1 MLRFLF
7 GIFVLQLATV
17 GLVLLAPDNLS
28 GLAWLRLI
36 IPIIF
41 IGVFT
46 AFWFSTIAKHKSKEE
61 LSVLE
66 QRHAKEREK
75 LQVNAER
82 AKTRLIKKTQKEI
95 AREAKITHGKANFKV
110 GAALAGVM
118 GLGALMLLT
127 QFLTLG
133 IVTLTT
139 AGGVLGGYFYR
150 GRKEQKNRFL
160 EQQTVHPIVLEGG
173 TTDKK
178 QAKLLK

>member
-17 GLVLLAPDNLS
+17 GLVLLAPDSLS

-36 IPIIF
+36 IPIVF

-61 LSVLE
+61 LSALE

-160 EQQTVHPIVLEGG
+160 EQQTANPIVLEGG

-178 QAKLLK
+178 NSKYLK